1 MHNQDQPQGQR
12 PDPEQGIRV
21 QRVLQQA
28 GLASRRTAEE
38 WVLKGRVTV
47 NGTAA
52 VVGQKVYPARDRILV
67 DGRPLPT
74 SNPKAYWMV
83 YKPVGYT
90 SSLKDR
96 HAEHL
101 ITELL
106 PKAAGRLYPVGRLDR
121 DSSGLVIMTNDGAL
135 AYRLS
140 HPKFQVPK
148 VYEVWVEG
156 VPRQH
161 RLHRIERGIQLDDG
175 LARPA
180 RVELLRAEGHH
191 AQLRVVLTEG
201 RKREI
206 RRLLQAVGHPVLELT
221 RVQYAGLTLGSM
233 KPGEARALAPG
244 EIRDLQQA
252 VHRPG
257 TAQASR
263 SGVGGPPDGRS
274 DQRRRPRS
282 ASGPGTG
289 RSTSRRG

>member
-1 MHNQDQPQGQR
+1 MTDRNHHQDQNR
-12 PDPEQGIRV
+12 DHESGIRV

-38 WVLKGRVTV
+38 WVQKGRVSV
-47 NGTAA
+47 NGSTA
-52 VVGQKVYPARDRILV
+52 VVGQMVRPGHDRILV
-67 DGRPLPT
+67 DGRQLPT
-74 SNPKAYWMV
+74 TEAKAYWMV

-101 ITELL
+101 IGELL
-106 PKAAGRLYPVGRLDR
+106 PKEAGRLYPVGRLDR

-148 VYEVWVEG
+148 VYEVWVQG

-161 RLHRIERGIQLDDG
+161 RLNRIERGIQLDDG

-180 RVELLRAEGHH
+180 SVELLRVEGHR
-191 AQLRVVLTEG
+191 AQLRLVLTEG

-206 RRLLQAVGHPVLELT
+206 RRLLQTVGHPVLELT
-221 RVQYAGLTLGSM
+221 RVQYGGLALGGM
-233 KPGEARALAPG
+233 QPGGARALASG
-244 EIRDLQQA
+244 EIRALQQA
-252 VHRPG
+252 AHRPSMAR
-257 TAQASR
+257 TAR
-263 SGVGGPPDGRS
+263 GGVISPPQGR
-274 DQRRRPRS
+274 QNRPRRPPA

-289 RSTSRRG
+289 RRG